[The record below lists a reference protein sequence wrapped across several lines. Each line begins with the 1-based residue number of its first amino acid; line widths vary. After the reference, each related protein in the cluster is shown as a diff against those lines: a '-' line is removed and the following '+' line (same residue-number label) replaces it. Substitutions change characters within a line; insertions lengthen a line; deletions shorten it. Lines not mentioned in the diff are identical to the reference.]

1 MLQRVQ
7 SILLLIT
14 SLALAT
20 FLATNSFVKTLGSNE
35 KIVVNAYHFLH
46 TKGTLVVLEK
56 PIYYIATAA
65 ALALILTIFTIFQYK
80 NRIRQMLLV
89 ALNSLLIGV
98 TLAASVYH
106 IQNDAIKI
114 AGIDQE
120 SGYYIGIYAAF
131 IALASNWLANRFI
144 RKDEKLVK
152 DADRMR

>member
-1 MLQRVQ
+1 MNFRNLFSQHKEQSLFGRYITLQEIEP
-7 SILLLIT
+7 ILLNQINKKYVDIIGD
-14 SLALAT
+14 S
-20 FLATNSFVKTLGSNE
+20 
-35 KIVVNAYHFLH
+35 
-46 TKGTLVVLEK
+46 VLEK

-114 AGIDQE
+114 AGTGQE

>member
-1 MLQRVQ
+1 M
-7 SILLLIT
+7 
-14 SLALAT
+14 AT
-20 FLATNSFVKTLGSNE
+20 FLATNSFVKTFGPNE
-35 KIVVNAYHFLH
+35 KIVVNAFHFLH
-46 TKGTLVVLEK
+46 TKGSLVHINK
-56 PIYYIATAA
+56 PIYYIATAG
-65 ALALILTIFTIFQYK
+65 ALSLILTIFTIFQYK

-98 TLAASVYH
+98 TLAATVYH
-106 IQNDAIKI
+106 IQKDAIKI
-114 AGIDQE
+114 SGTGQE

>member
-7 SILLLIT
+7 SILLFIT
-14 SLALAT
+14 SLAMAT
-20 FLATNSFVKTLGSNE
+20 FLATNSFVKTFGSNE
-35 KIVVNAYHFLH
+35 KIIVNAFHFLH
-46 TKGTLVVLEK
+46 TRGSLVLIDK
-56 PIYYIATAA
+56 PIYYIATAG
-65 ALALILTIFTIFQYK
+65 ALSFILTIFTIFQYK

-89 ALNSLLIGV
+89 ALNSLLIGI
-98 TLAASVYH
+98 TLAATVYH

-114 AGIDQE
+114 SGSGQE

-131 IALASNWLANRFI
+131 IALACNWLANRFI